1 MANHF
6 RMRVSDGINFK
17 KGIKLT
23 REQLLTLQ
31 QAGKITENET
41 VGYWAIEA
49 NGSAVS
55 RDFERNVKPGDP
67 LWFIQKGGKVLGFAE
82 FKSWSDDR
90 TFSSDADMGWDGE
103 EGGACRREVLY
114 TNFIHIEDCDYSMP
128 GPSEGNWARGAVSQ
142 VKNPQLSNGDNLTN
156 IYKTLRQF
164 KNARYD

>member
-1 MANHF
+1 
-6 RMRVSDGINFK
+6 MRVSDGINFK

-23 REQLLTLQ
+23 REQLLRLQ

-55 RDFERNVKPGDP
+55 RDFERNATPGDP
-67 LWFIQKGGKVLGFAE
+67 LWFIQTGKKVIGVAE

-90 TFSSDADMGWDGE
+90 TFSSDADMGWYGE

-128 GPSEGNWARGAVSQ
+128 CPSEGNWAMKAVSQ

-164 KNARYD
+164 KNARYE